1 MLAVNRYDQTYI
13 DGCRARIDAQ
23 VAAYRD
29 MAMAARGPKLGAAI
43 EALEPRF
50 FNALV
55 LQLDYSF
62 VHRTR
67 NMEGKDGNAMNE
79 VRVVCNSLLHGD
91 GTLLADKTVKLDPAT
106 SVLGLAPGD
115 PIALDEGDFAR
126 LCDAFFERLEA
137 SYG

>member
-1 MLAVNRYDQTYI
+1 MLAVNHYDKTYI
-13 DGCRARIDAQ
+13 DGCRARIEAQ
-23 VAAYRD
+23 VATYRD
-29 MAMAARGPKLGAAI
+29 VVKAASGPKLGAAI

-67 NMEGKDGNAMNE
+67 NMEGKDGNPMNE
-79 VRVVCNSLLHGD
+79 VRVLCNSLLNGD
-91 GTLLADKTVKLDPAT
+91 GVVVADKAVKLDPGT
-106 SVLGLAPGD
+106 SVLGLAAGD
-115 PIALDEGDFAR
+115 PIALNEHDFVR

-137 SYG
+137 VYG